1 MATQVVPL
9 LSLYIYSAKMTPLG
23 LSRPLEG
30 RFGRSFVVRHVN
42 MGDADGQVVSRPNIL
57 DLWILQLI
65 FRFRERAGPIYIGPK
80 WHTKRCNSLDI
91 DLRAKRG
98 PGSEFPVL
106 PWWFWYPTL
115 LPYDKICTFYSSFSI
130 PILRIPGLSRFF
142 MFFEPKMTG
151 MGLSRLFLGRFGS
164 NFVVVDVNGDPE
176 RVIRSICHFL
186 DILWFYSA

>member
-1 MATQVVPL
+1 MQMVKWSV
-9 LSLYIYSAKMTPLG
+9 
-23 LSRPLEG
+23 
-30 RFGRSFVVRHVN
+30 
-42 MGDADGQVVSRPNIL
+42 
-57 DLWILQLI
+57 
-65 FRFRERAGPIYIGPK
+65 GPIFWIYGFYSSYSDSARGSALYIGPK

-151 MGLSRLFLGRFGS
+151 MGLSRPFLGRFGS
-164 NFVVVDVNGDPE
+164 NFVVVDVNGDPWE
-176 RVIRSICHFL
+176 SDTVHMSLFGHFVILQRINSHRNRL
-186 DILWFYSA
+186 NTP